1 MALART
7 WSVAVVGV
15 EGHVVEV
22 EVDLAPGLPG
32 CTIVG
37 LPDTSLSESRD
48 RVRAAVLNS
57 GERWPQQRIT
67 VGLSPATLPKRG
79 SGFDLAMA
87 CAVLAAAGVV
97 PTASLEGVVLLGE
110 LGLDGRLRGVR
121 GILPAVLTAARAGFT
136 TVIVPRVNADE
147 ALLVPGVQVWPIT
160 SLAGLLARLRGRPMA
175 DEDDAQG
182 PGTLASERAGHSS
195 EVAERAAQPDL
206 ADVIGQPEARRAVEV
221 AAAGGH
227 HLFLTGPPGAG
238 KTMLAARLP
247 GLLPDLDR
255 TEALEVTTVHSVAGA
270 LPPGCPLVVRPPFK
284 DPHHTA
290 TIAALVGGGSGL
302 ARPGAVSLAHR
313 GVLFMDEAPEF
324 AGGVLDALRQPLES
338 GFVTIARAAGVARYP
353 ARFILV
359 LAANPCP
366 CASASA
372 DPTACTC
379 SSLTRRR
386 YLARLS
392 GPLLDRVDLRIRVRS
407 VSRAEMFADR
417 PHVEDSPTV
426 AARVVQAQARAA
438 ARWQGTPWR
447 RNAEVP
453 GRELR
458 GRWALPRGAMADVEL
473 AMDAGLLSARGLDRV
488 LRVAWTLADLAARD
502 RPGVDEV
509 GEAITMRQGSAA

>member
-22 EVDLAPGLPG
+22 EVDLAPGLPA

-97 PTASLEGVVLLGE
+97 PVASLEGVVLLGE

-121 GILPAVLTAARAGFT
+121 GVLPAVLTAAQAGFT
-136 TVIVPRVNADE
+136 TVIVPRANADE
-147 ALLVPGVQVWPIT
+147 ALLVPGVTVWPIT
-160 SLAGLLARLRGRPMA
+160 SLTSLLARLRGKPMPDDVD
-175 DEDDAQG
+175 DE
-182 PGTLASERAGHSS
+182 PGASR
-195 EVAERAAQPDL
+195 AERAAAGADAAERASQGDL

-255 TEALEVTTVHSVAGA
+255 TEALEVTAVHSVAGA

-290 TIAALVGGGSGL
+290 TVAALVGGGSGL

-338 GFVTIARAAGVARYP
+338 GMVTIARSAGVARYP

-366 CASASA
+366 CASSSA
-372 DPTACTC
+372 DPSACTC

-392 GPLLDRVDLRIRVRS
+392 GPLLDRVDLRISVRS

-417 PHVEDSPTV
+417 PHVEDTATV
-426 AARVVQAQARAA
+426 SARVVRAQARAA

-458 GRWALPRGAMADVEL
+458 GRWALPRPAMVDLEL

-488 LRVAWTLADLAARD
+488 LRVAWTLADLADRD
-502 RPGVDEV
+502 RPGADEV